1 MKDLTSR
8 MTTLAGLALMVV
20 LASCDNKKNET
31 VSDLP
36 ASDSSVHQGSSMV
49 RLVNAVPSTEAVD
62 LYADDANA
70 FTAVAFKTVT
80 PFVGVRDN
88 MVTFRLRP
96 SGSAATD
103 TIAPLAENRE
113 MMSDGD
119 RYTVVVLPGD
129 PADSASQ
136 PKLKVL
142 EEPTNAGDAGKAR
155 IRFVN
160 AARGLKSF
168 DVFVPGNADAF
179 FDDVDFGTEAGYKD
193 MDATTG
199 IIQVRA
205 DNQPAVLLKVPQ
217 RSFDAGKT
225 YTIIITN
232 KSATGRQLEAL
243 TIEDEVPA
251 ATDAA
256 GTVPAGAP
264 APNSDSAKSY

>member
-1 MKDLTSR
+1 MKD
-8 MTTLAGLALMVV
+8 MTTRVTALAGLAIVAV
-20 LASCDNKKNET
+20 LAGCDNKKNDT
-31 VSDLP
+31 AADLP

-62 LYADDANA
+62 LYADDADA
-70 FTAVAFKTVT
+70 FTGVAFKSVT
-80 PFVGVRDN
+80 PFKGIRDN

-96 SGSAATD
+96 TGSSVSD
-103 TIAPLAENRE
+103 TTEPIAENRE

-129 PADSASQ
+129 PADSGSH
-136 PKLKVL
+136 PKLRVL
-142 EEPTNAGDAGKAR
+142 EEPTDAGDATKAR

-168 DVFVPGNADAF
+168 DVFVPGNSDAF

-193 MDATTG
+193 MAATSG
-199 IIQVRA
+199 VIQVRA
-205 DNQPAVLLKVPQ
+205 DNAPTVLLKVPE

-232 KSATGRQLEAL
+232 KSATGRQLEAI

-251 ATDAA
+251 ATTGA
-256 GTVPAGAP
+256 TVPAGASVNP
-264 APNSDSAKSY
+264 DSAKSY